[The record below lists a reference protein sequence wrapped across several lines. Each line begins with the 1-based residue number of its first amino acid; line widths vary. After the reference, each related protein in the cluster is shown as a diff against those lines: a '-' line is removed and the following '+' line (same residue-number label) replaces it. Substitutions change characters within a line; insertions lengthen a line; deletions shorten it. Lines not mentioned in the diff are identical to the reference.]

1 MIKAISKRILR
12 PFFSIGLVCVL
23 FAILFIVLKNG
34 IYISSMRFG
43 GLKIER
49 FYLKLNNKFLLRV
62 GQLDIIALVKH
73 KPNRRPPTIAAI
85 VRYIQYGMWAMD
97 YFEKINI
104 QEIDIKPNIKAH
116 VFFDG
121 HRYEFAFPNLVNG
134 QFDLQ
139 EKERRELRLN
149 INYLDS
155 APYHIHLI
163 GQATYA
169 KRTQQLN
176 FSLQVSPIHTPNIRP
191 SKLKIFVQGLTD
203 FKSVALRLN
212 SNNIK
217 HIDFLKPYFK
227 PDKNQALQ
235 KWLFTN
241 IAFSGFAIKEAKL
254 SLNFKD
260 KHILKTLQNN
270 LSVQAM
276 VQNARVIYNPK
287 LPPIL
292 AKEVGLEFANG
303 QLTITPK
310 YINYQ
315 HMRLEGSQVI
325 MSHFGPAS
333 RLVASIK
340 NAPSPAFAPIREI
353 LKAYGINLPLSQF
366 KPTIGADIL
375 LTVQF
380 VPHAKSLLFV
390 QGSVDI
396 AAGGFALYGIP
407 FSNQNAQVFLDI
419 SPTSKI
425 IYINTTH
432 TRYKNMADTDNR
444 VTLDFTHKNLISQVA
459 IHKIQVNTNPAINN
473 SPFDTRRTSLPKA
486 ASTLRLSTLPNLI
499 AKGVDT
505 RAFKDKL
512 RQIIQA
518 QNAAVFSQDIIYATQ
533 DNLPSLSFD
542 VDFSKDAQTTFKI
555 KELEIEGA
563 ISRGYSLHLKNIAKL
578 VPISPLA
585 HYFAIKGGALKIT
598 TKGLKSFEFFGTNL
612 DIELP
617 LYRNDGRR
625 FNAFTLLGTFG
636 DLGLEFF
643 TPDKAI
649 MGRIRGKE
657 KIIFINDINFNVD
670 EFLKAKMP
678 AIKELLAP
686 SGKRPTKE
694 QLKDETI
701 FIQAKQRYEK
711 EHKIPPN
718 RLIIQA
724 KNAVITF
731 KGFPFALD
739 NILATMRDGRFRADA
754 SYHHASLAFDM
765 EHGQLTLKANN
776 FSGDYLNMVL
786 QSVTTQNLIQGGLY
800 SLIGGYKNNV
810 FSGELRLQNTTIK
823 NFKLLQN
830 VINLINTIPSLIV
843 FRNPRLGANG
853 YEISRGKVVFGINTD
868 YLGLEHIQLTGTTL
882 DVDGSGIVELAKRKI
897 DMSLN
902 IATIKGFANVI
913 NKIPILSYLIL
924 GGDGKISTHVN
935 LSGSLDNP
943 KANVTL
949 AKDIFQAPFRILRRI
964 FTPIDIIIEE
974 IRKGMKDEPTRVP
987 KKQTLHHP

>member
-12 PFFSIGLVCVL
+12 PLFSVGLVAVL
-23 FAILFIVLKNG
+23 FAILFLVLKNG
-34 IYISSMRFG
+34 IYISSMHFG

-62 GQLDIIALVKH
+62 GQLDIIELVKH
-73 KPNRRPPTIAAI
+73 KPNRRPPTIATI
-85 VRYIQYGMWAMD
+85 VRYIQYGMWAVD
-97 YFEKINI
+97 YFENITI

-116 VFFDG
+116 VFFNG
-121 HRYEFAFPNLVNG
+121 HRYEFTFPDMVSG

-139 EKERRELRLN
+139 EKGRQELHLN

-155 APYHIHLI
+155 EPYHVHLI

-169 KRTQQLN
+169 KRTEQLN
-176 FSLQVSPIHTPNIRP
+176 FKLQVSPTPIPNIRP
-191 SKLKIFVQGLTD
+191 SKLKISVQGLTD
-203 FKSVALRLN
+203 FKSVALRLS

-227 PDKNQALQ
+227 PDKHQALQ
-235 KWLFTN
+235 KWLFSN
-241 IAFSGFAIKEAKL
+241 ISFGGFFIKDAKL

-260 KHILKTLQNN
+260 KYILKSLQKN

-276 VQNARVIYNPK
+276 VQNAHVIYNPK

-292 AKEVGLEFANG
+292 AKEVELEYKDS
-303 QLTITPK
+303 QLVITPK
-310 YINYQ
+310 HITYPS
-315 HMRLEGSQVI
+315 MRLEGSQVV
-325 MSHFGPAS
+325 MSHFGPNS

-340 NAPSPAFAPIREI
+340 NAPSPAFVPVKDI
-353 LKAYGINLPLSQF
+353 LKAYNINLPLSHF
-366 KPTIGADIL
+366 KPAFGADIL
-375 LTVQF
+375 LTMQF
-380 VPHAKSLLFV
+380 IPHAKPLLFV

-396 AAGGFALYGIP
+396 AAGSFALYNIP
-407 FSNQNAQVFLDI
+407 LSNQSAQVFLDI
-419 SPTSKI
+419 SPTNKVVYVS
-425 IYINTTH
+425 TTH
-432 TRYKNMADTDNR
+432 TRFQNMADTDNR
-444 VTLDFTHKNLISQVA
+444 VTLDFTHKSLTSQA
-459 IHKIQVNTNPAINN
+459 IIHKIQINTNPAINN
-473 SPFDTRRTSLPKA
+473 SPFETRRTILSK
-486 ASTLRLSTLPNLI
+486 STPILRLSTLPSLL

-505 RAFKDKL
+505 LAFKNKL

-518 QNAAVFSQDIIYATQ
+518 QNAEVFSQDIIYATE
-533 DNLPSLSFD
+533 DNLPTLSCD
-542 VDFSKDAQTTFKI
+542 LDFSKEKHITFNI
-555 KELEIEGA
+555 KELEIEGSIA
-563 ISRGYSLHLKNIAKL
+563 KDYSLHLKNIAKL
-578 VPISPLA
+578 AAISPLA
-585 HYFAIKGGALKIT
+585 HYFAIKKGALKIT
-598 TKGLKSFEFFGTNL
+598 TKDLKNFEFFGTNL
-612 DIELP
+612 DLELP

-625 FNAFTLLGTFG
+625 FNGFSVLGTFG
-636 DLGLEFF
+636 TRGLEFF

-649 MGRIRGKE
+649 MGRIRGGE
-657 KIIFINDINFNVD
+657 KIIFANDINFNID
-670 EFLKAKMP
+670 DFLKAKVP
-678 AIKELLAP
+678 AIKELLNP

-694 QLKDETI
+694 QIKDETI
-701 FIQAKQRYEK
+701 FIREKQRYEK
-711 EHKIPPN
+711 EHKISLN

-731 KGFPFALD
+731 KGFPFALE
-739 NILATMRDGRFRADA
+739 NILATMRDGCFRADA

-765 EHGQLTLKANN
+765 AHGQLTLKANN

-786 QSVTTQNLIQGGLY
+786 QSIATQNIIQGGLY
-800 SLIGGYKNNV
+800 SLIGGYKDNV

-853 YEISRGKVVFGINTD
+853 YEISRGKVVFGVNTD

-882 DVDGSGIVELAKRKI
+882 DVDGSGIIELAKRRI

-913 NKIPILSYLIL
+913 NKIPIVNYLIL

-935 LSGSLDNP
+935 LKGSLDNP

-987 KKQTLHHP
+987 KKQTIHHP